1 MARVILTTMAVV
13 AIPVAIATGANANP
27 HPLQPVA
34 SSLHLN
40 LRADGLCAGVHID
53 HCGMSEWLSD
63 KHLGIKQS
71 VSISC

>member
-1 MARVILTTMAVV
+1 MARIILTTVAVA
-13 AIPVAIATGANANP
+13 AIPVGIAVVANANP

-34 SSLHLN
+34 SSLYLD
-40 LRADGLCAGVHID
+40 LRGHGLGAGVHID
-53 HCGMSEWLSD
+53 HCGMSGWLSD